1 MLDFDAAYVPL
12 DGIGIQVT
20 DGARDAPFFP
30 PKQRVGTAV
39 LWQIGMTEAKRRQV
53 ARNRWF
59 VVYTLMKNP
68 VLQFRRRSHRV
79 GLATFYTSDA

>member
-1 MLDFDAAYVPL
+1 
-12 DGIGIQVT
+12 
-20 DGARDAPFFP
+20 
-30 PKQRVGTAV
+30 
-39 LWQIGMTEAKRRQV
+39 V